1 VARFELAQMN
11 VARLK
16 APLDSPQL
24 ADFVGALDGINA
36 LADASPGFVW
46 RLQDDSGNATALHPM
61 GEDIIVNMSVWR
73 DPESLQAFVYRSDHA
88 GVMRRR
94 REWFQ
99 KMELYWCCGGC
110 REANAPRR
118 KRASRGSTSC
128 AAADRAKMPSRSASS
143 FRRRARTRGSRTPST
158 RPVLLTDASSRCQ
171 PRSAKDQQESKR

>member
-99 KMELYWCCGGC
+99 KMELYLVLWWVPRGQRPTPEEGIARLNLLRSGGPSEDAFSFGKLFSPPGSDARIADSLDTPC
-110 REANAPRR
+110 PAN
-118 KRASRGSTSC
+118 
-128 AAADRAKMPSRSASS
+128 
-143 FRRRARTRGSRTPST
+143 
-158 RPVLLTDASSRCQ
+158 
-171 PRSAKDQQESKR
+171 